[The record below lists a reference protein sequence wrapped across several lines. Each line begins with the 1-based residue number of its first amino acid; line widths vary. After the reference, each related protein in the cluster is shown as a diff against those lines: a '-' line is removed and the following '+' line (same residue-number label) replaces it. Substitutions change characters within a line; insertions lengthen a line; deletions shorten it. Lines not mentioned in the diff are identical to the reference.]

1 MVNMGLL
8 SWLGFGNSAQVRK
21 AENILRLNG
30 GPILNKLATTPVNQ
44 LNKLDEEEKQ
54 TILNIIIKFFKMAR
68 GVEINNVKQNLPPP
82 EPPLGFRGRAAAGVA
97 GFVSRFRGQ
106 PKNYMNYGRPSNAT
120 LARALANL
128 QAINTVIGAGPNVNR
143 KIKGALRL
151 RNTARNV
158 SKMNTTALN
167 AELKRLNALA
177 KQPSG
182 NNTNKAAFMAAART
196 IKNLNDTHNKNLNAL
211 ETMQRNLGVAKGAIP
226 RNKLTNENKQIWENA
241 NARIGELI
249 DNKKAKMAQSEN
261 ARAAALRQA
270 RQRAAATATQTP
282 RNILNNMIQRIKAN
296 NYPNN
301 TTRSNMQL
309 LQAAKGRL
317 RKAANNAQVTTN
329 SNEGYRNANSKLN
342 KLLRGIGAQQGAN

>member
-1 MVNMGLL
+1 M
-8 SWLGFGNSAQVRK
+8 
-21 AENILRLNG
+21 
-30 GPILNKLATTPVNQ
+30 
-44 LNKLDEEEKQ
+44 
-54 TILNIIIKFFKMAR
+54 
-68 GVEINNVKQNLPPP
+68 
-82 EPPLGFRGRAAAGVA
+82 
-97 GFVSRFRGQ
+97 RFH
-106 PKNYMNYGRPSNAT
+106 SN
-120 LARALANL
+120 
-128 QAINTVIGAGPNVNR
+128 
-143 KIKGALRL
+143 
-151 RNTARNV
+151 
-158 SKMNTTALN
+158 
-167 AELKRLNALA
+167 
-177 KQPSG
+177 
-182 NNTNKAAFMAAART
+182 
-196 IKNLNDTHNKNLNAL
+196 
-211 ETMQRNLGVAKGAIP
+211 
-226 RNKLTNENKQIWENA
+226 NKLTNENKQIWENA